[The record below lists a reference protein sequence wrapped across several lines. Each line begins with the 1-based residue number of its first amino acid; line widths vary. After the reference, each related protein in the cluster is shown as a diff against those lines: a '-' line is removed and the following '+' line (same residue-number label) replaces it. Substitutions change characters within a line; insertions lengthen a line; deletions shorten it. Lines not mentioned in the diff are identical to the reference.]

1 MFFAAY
7 VMSVKRGR
15 HPTTTQTSDIT
26 RSFWKTQPRG
36 PAEFTSMS
44 PKDAMADGA
53 PPLCVSMG
61 LHRAAVN

>member
-26 RSFWKTQPRG
+26 RSFRKTQPRG
-36 PAEFTSMS
+36 PAEFPNMS
-44 PKDAMADGA
+44 PKDAMADGKA
-53 PPLCVSMG
+53 ARAVSVSMDG
-61 LHRAAVN
+61 CS